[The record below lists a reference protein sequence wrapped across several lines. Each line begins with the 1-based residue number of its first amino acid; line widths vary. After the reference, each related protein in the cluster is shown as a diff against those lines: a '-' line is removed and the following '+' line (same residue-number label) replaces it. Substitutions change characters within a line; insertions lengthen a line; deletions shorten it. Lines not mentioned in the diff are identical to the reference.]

1 MLSLKG
7 KVAIVTGASR
17 GIGRAV
23 ALAIAKEGGNV
34 VINYLDQECMADS
47 VVKEITEMGCVSMKI
62 QANVQSFYSVKK
74 MVTLVKQRFG
84 KIDILVNNAG
94 IKRDHTVKNM
104 SIADWHEVIDS
115 DLTGIF
121 NCTRCVLEIMIKQGF
136 GNIVN
141 VASIIGQTGNF
152 GQANYAAA
160 KAGVIGFTRSVAKEV
175 ANKGIR
181 VNAVAPGFIN
191 TDFIKSI
198 PEQTKNQILF
208 NIPMKR
214 FGEPFEVAKTILFL
228 VSDDSSYLTGSVINV
243 DGGYN

>member
-1 MLSLKG
+1 MSLKG

-17 GIGRAV
+17 GIGKAV
-23 ALAIAKEGGNV
+23 ALTIAKEGGDV
-34 VINYLDQECMADS
+34 VINYLDQECMAGS
-47 VVKEITEMGCVSMKI
+47 VVKEITEMGCASMKI
-62 QANVQSFYSVKK
+62 QADVQSFVSVKK
-74 MVTLVKQRFG
+74 MVMLVKQRFG

-94 IKRDHTVKNM
+94 IKRDCTVKNM
-104 SIADWHEVIDS
+104 SVADWHEVIES

-121 NCTRCVLEIMIKQGF
+121 NCTHCVLEIMIKQGF

-181 VNAVAPGFIN
+181 VNAVAPGFIK

-198 PEQTKNQILF
+198 PEQMKNQILF
-208 NIPMKR
+208 DIPMKR
-214 FGEPFEVAKTILFL
+214 FGDPFEVAKTILFL
-228 VSDDSSYLTGSVINV
+228 VSDDSSYLTGSIINV

>member
-1 MLSLKG
+1 
-7 KVAIVTGASR
+7 
-17 GIGRAV
+17 
-23 ALAIAKEGGNV
+23 
-34 VINYLDQECMADS
+34 
-47 VVKEITEMGCVSMKI
+47 
-62 QANVQSFYSVKK
+62 
-74 MVTLVKQRFG
+74 MVTIVKQRFG
-84 KIDILVNNAG
+84 KIDVLVNNAG

-104 SIADWHEVIDS
+104 SVADWHEVIDS